1 MMMQLQQA
9 LKLGQS
15 VPDINNSSTSLY
27 FRFSKFVEAISQN
40 VFLFN
45 SNWSQLM
52 MMQFQHA

>member
-27 FRFSKFVEAISQN
+27 FS
-40 VFLFN
+40 FLLILPTVLL
-45 SNWSQLM
+45 SHM
-52 MMQFQHA
+52 VRY